1 MVNVKRGVDSMVKNK
16 HEHYTQ
22 SCGPCVG
29 ENENQN
35 LSNAQKE
42 LLLWH
47 WKWVISMHL
56 IQEMMKLQQ
65 IVDPD
70 WTRSVM
76 TPVI

>member
-1 MVNVKRGVDSMVKNK
+1 MVNGKRGFDSMIKNE
-16 HEHYTQ
+16 HEHYIQLCDT
-22 SCGPCVG
+22 CFG
-29 ENENQN
+29 ESENKN
-35 LSNAQKE
+35 VFNAQKE

-47 WKWVISMHL
+47 WKWVVSMHL